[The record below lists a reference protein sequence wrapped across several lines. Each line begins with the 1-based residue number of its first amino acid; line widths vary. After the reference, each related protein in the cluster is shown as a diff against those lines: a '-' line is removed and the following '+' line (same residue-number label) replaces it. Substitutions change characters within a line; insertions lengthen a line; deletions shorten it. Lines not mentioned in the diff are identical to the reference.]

1 MDSQSK
7 CWHWIGDAL
16 WVSRDNEWLTSDDPY
31 CIQKADYWLYK
42 ADAIAVSGDVTKMV
56 AISAQSNIQVYEW
69 MDKPVES
76 DLSDVPSCKEVKAT
90 DSDDSVTK
98 IALIVVC
105 VVCGILAIVLC
116 YSCTVIK
123 ELKLE
128 SGKVPLALEG
138 VETTSNDGEKQIA
151 VEVSE

>member
-42 ADAIAVSGDVTKMV
+42 ADAVAVSGDVTKMV
-56 AISAQSNIQVYEW
+56 AVSSQSNIQVYEW

-76 DLSDVPSCKEVKAT
+76 DLSDVPSCEEAT
-90 DSDDSVTK
+90 DSDISETN

-105 VVCGILAIVLC
+105 VVCVILPIVLF
-116 YSCTVIK
+116 YSYTVIK
-123 ELKLE
+123 ELKLH
-128 SGKVPLALEG
+128 SGTVRQTDEG
-138 VETTSNDGEKQIA
+138 GNH
-151 VEVSE
+151 